1 MLEVDK
7 LPSMYSAWRQRYT
20 ERDLRIDVI
29 DRTVKGDFDE
39 FDPDEE
45 NVTSRSPNMIQVALE
60 DTAEAASVIPTI
72 RVQPAKATQTS
83 KKTATRMERVAT
95 SYMQANGIDLL
106 IPRAVMDMAAYG
118 YSVWSVTPD
127 FEQRMPLI
135 ERRDPRTCYPEPG
148 FRPGDAVR
156 KVMFGREVYY
166 SQLPPD
172 YQIILSEF
180 VGNNGLGE
188 VDENTKVVLVEYYDE
203 HEYLLCGMY
212 QGNHDTFHRF
222 SSGDYAL
229 YPVELERI
237 PNSVGVCP
245 IVIGSRITLDGEF
258 RGQFDQVVGL
268 LEAHIRLMSMVLD
281 YADQAVY
288 SDIFVKDLIGEMPYG
303 GGAYIELGPQGAIG
317 RVPPAVSSL
326 NVQADMAQLMEGIH
340 LGGRWPKSRP
350 GEIDQ
355 AIASA
360 KFLESSVGM
369 MNTAIRTYHQILQS
383 KLEKALR
390 IACMVDKEYF
400 PGEKTAGGILRNQE
414 FLEEYNPAKDIDMD
428 NRLRVEYGLGMG
440 RDPAQSAV
448 LHIQYSQNEFVSKEF
463 VQENLDGL
471 TDVAREQARIDT
483 EKFRA
488 MALAKLLQGLEQ
500 GAIPDSALVEIA
512 RARLQG
518 DELFDLFEQWV
529 VKPQEEQMNQMLP
542 AMAGPGLQPGAPM
555 GPGPGGPG
563 GPGGQPMLGPGPPPP
578 PEGSGLLA
586 RMGVPAGP
594 GGMIGAEVR
603 G

>member
-1 MLEVDK
+1 MLEIDK
-7 LPSMYSAWRQRYT
+7 LPAMYSAWRTRYE
-20 ERDLRIDVI
+20 ERDLRCDII

-45 NVTSRSPNMIQVALE
+45 NVTVRSPNLIQVALE

-72 RVQPAKATQTS
+72 RVQPSKATQAS
-83 KKTATRMERVAT
+83 KRVATRMERIAT
-95 SYMQANGIDLL
+95 SYMQANGVDLL

-118 YSVWSVTPD
+118 FSVWSISPD
-127 FEQRMPLI
+127 FEQSMPLI

-148 FRPGDAVR
+148 FRPGDTVK

-166 SQLPPD
+166 TQLPEV
-172 YQIILSEF
+172 YQEKLVEF
-180 VGNNGLGE
+180 VGTNGLGV
-188 VDENTKVVLVEYYDE
+188 VDDNTKVVLVEYYDD
-203 HEYLLCGMY
+203 HEYVLCGMY

-229 YPVELERI
+229 YPIELERI
-237 PNSVGVCP
+237 ENPLGVCP

-268 LEAHIRLMSMVLD
+268 MEAHIRLMSMVLD

-326 NVQADMAQLMEGIH
+326 NVQADMAQLIEGIH
-340 LGGRWPKSRP
+340 LGGRYPKSRP

-355 AIASA
+355 SIASA

-390 IACMVDKEYF
+390 IACMTDQKYF
-400 PGEKTAGGILRNQE
+400 PTQKVAGGVLRNQE
-414 FLEEYNPAKDIDMD
+414 FLEEYHSGKDIDMS

-471 TDVAREQARIDT
+471 TDVAREQSRIDA

-500 GAIPDSALVEIA
+500 GTIPDSALVEIA
-512 RARLQG
+512 KARMQG
-518 DELFDLFEQWV
+518 DDLFELFDKYV
-529 VKPQEEQMNQMLP
+529 VKPQEEQQAQMLP
-542 AMAGPGLQPGAPM
+542 AMAGMGLQAGAPM
-555 GPGPGGPG
+555 GALPQGPQGPVQAAPQG
-563 GPGGQPMLGPGPPPP
+563 AD
-578 PEGSGLLA
+578 LLA
-586 RMGVPAGP
+586 RIGSPAGP

>member
-1 MLEVDK
+1 
-7 LPSMYSAWRQRYT
+7 
-20 ERDLRIDVI
+20 
-29 DRTVKGDFDE
+29 
-39 FDPDEE
+39 
-45 NVTSRSPNMIQVALE
+45 
-60 DTAEAASVIPTI
+60 
-72 RVQPAKATQTS
+72 
-83 KKTATRMERVAT
+83 
-95 SYMQANGIDLL
+95 
-106 IPRAVMDMAAYG
+106 
-118 YSVWSVTPD
+118 
-127 FEQRMPLI
+127 MPLI

-148 FRPGDAVR
+148 FRPGDTVK

-166 SQLPPD
+166 TQLPEV
-172 YQIILSEF
+172 YQEKLVEF
-180 VGNNGLGE
+180 VGTNGLG
-188 VDENTKVVLVEYYDE
+188 VIDDNTKVVLVEYYDD
-203 HEYLLCGMY
+203 HEYVLCGMY

-229 YPVELERI
+229 YPIELERI
-237 PNSVGVCP
+237 ENPLGVCP

-268 LEAHIRLMSMVLD
+268 MEAHIRLMSMVLD

-326 NVQADMAQLMEGIH
+326 NVQADMDQLIEGIH
-340 LGGRWPKSRP
+340 LGGRYPKSRP

-355 AIASA
+355 SIASA

-390 IACMVDKEYF
+390 IACMTDQKYF
-400 PGEKTAGGILRNQE
+400 PTQKVAGGVLRNQE
-414 FLEEYNPAKDIDMD
+414 FLEEYHSGKDIDMS

-471 TDVAREQARIDT
+471 TDVAREQSRIDA

-500 GAIPDSALVEIA
+500 GTIPDSALVEIA
-512 RARLQG
+512 KARMQG
-518 DELFDLFEQWV
+518 DDLFELFDKYV
-529 VKPQEEQMNQMLP
+529 VKPQEEQQAQMLP
-542 AMAGPGLQPGAPM
+542 AMAGMGLQAGAPM
-555 GPGPGGPG
+555 GALPQGPQGPVQAAPQG
-563 GPGGQPMLGPGPPPP
+563 AD
-578 PEGSGLLA
+578 LLA
-586 RMGVPAGP
+586 RIGSPAGP